1 MRRGW
6 VRLAL
11 VIVACWLAGA
21 RASAQINTDYVMMMG
36 RNALYYEDYVLSIQ
50 RFNMVINSK
59 PFLSEPYY
67 YRGLAKFYLEDY
79 LGAEQDLDKAVE
91 RNPYLEYYYELR
103 GLCRVNQDKYD
114 AAERDYRKVTELNPM
129 NEGSWHNMAL
139 CQIEQEGY
147 DRADSTLDR
156 MIRQW
161 PRRTENFLMKSQI
174 SFARADTTRALE
186 WLDRILEE
194 DAYNGQAWAMKGQV
208 SLSRG
213 EYEQAE
219 QQLNKAIVQMP
230 RNARL
235 FVSRALARYQ
245 RDDLRGTMSDY
256 DVALEIEPGNYPA
269 HFNRGLLR
277 AQVGEDNLAIQDF
290 NFVLEQEPDNTI
302 ALYNRALL
310 LDKTGDYKGALRDI
324 STVLKDYPEFW
335 MGYQMRASIRRKVGD
350 VYGAER
356 DEFAVLKANMEKQ
369 TGTYKPKKRATR
381 KKEEVD
387 PRKYDRLVV
396 EDTPSTGEQPQYVS
410 EYRGKVQER
419 QVTLTP
425 MPVYVFS
432 YYKKGSSVG
441 SFVAYHPI
449 LDLLNGKLPSRLHLT
464 NLEGT
469 ASAQNLERH
478 FANIRVLTNRIAR
491 GSRVEDSHLLRA
503 VEYYHVRDFSA
514 AIADLDTLI
523 QGRPDA
529 PELFFLRAQC
539 RLGQTMAGQQ
549 TFGEDK
555 PHGGETDMM
564 ALRMVRRDL
573 EQTVRL
579 APDMAYAYYDLGN
592 VLFLEGSYQQAE
604 EAYTDALK
612 HLSGF
617 PDAYYNRGVTYLM
630 MGQTDKGISDLSQ
643 AGELGLYSAYS
654 LIKQY
659 SKTETKAK

>member
-1 MRRGW
+1 MWKGW
-6 VRLAL
+6 QRLSL
-11 VIVACWLAGA
+11 SVVLWLAGVCA
-21 RASAQINTDYVMMMG
+21 FAQINTDYVMMMG

-79 LGAEQDLDKAVE
+79 VGAEQDLNKAVE

-103 GLCRVNQDKYD
+103 GLCRVNQNKLD
-114 AAERDYRKVTELNPM
+114 AAEQDYRKVTELNPM
-129 NEGSWHNMAL
+129 SEGSWHNMAL
-139 CQIEQEGY
+139 CQIEQDRY
-147 DRADSTLDR
+147 DRADSTLNQ

-161 PRRTENFLMKSQI
+161 PHRTENFLMKSQV
-174 SFARADTTRALE
+174 SFARSDTTQALD

-194 DAYNGQAWAMKGQV
+194 DSYNGQAWAMKGQV

-213 EYEQAE
+213 QYKQAE

-230 RNARL
+230 RNAGL
-235 FVSRALARYQ
+235 FVNRALARYQ
-245 RDDLRGTMSDY
+245 MDDLRGTMTDY
-256 DVALEIEPGNYPA
+256 DVALEIEPGNYLA

-290 NFVLEQEPDNTI
+290 NFVLEQEPGNTI

-310 LDKTGDYKGALRDI
+310 LDKTGDFKGALRDI

-335 MGYQMRASIRRKVGD
+335 LGYQMRAAIRRKVGD

-356 DEFAVLKANMEKQ
+356 DEFAVLKANMQKQ
-369 TGTYKPKKRATR
+369 TGMYRPKTRATR

-396 EDTPSTGEQPQYVS
+396 EDTPSAGEQPQYVS
-410 EYRGKVQER
+410 EYRGRVQER
-419 QVTLTP
+419 SVALTP

-432 YYKKGSSVG
+432 YYDKGASVG
-441 SFVAYHPI
+441 SFIAYHPI
-449 LDLLNGKLPSRLHLT
+449 LDVLNGKLPSRLHLT
-464 NLEGT
+464 NREGT
-469 ASAQNLERH
+469 ASEQNLERH

-491 GSRVEDSHLLRA
+491 GSRVDDSRLQRA
-503 VEYYHVRDFSA
+503 VEYYHVRDFESA
-514 AIADLDTLI
+514 MADLDTLI
-523 QGRPDA
+523 QSK
-529 PELFFLRAQC
+529 PENPGFFFLRAQC
-539 RLGQTMAGQQ
+539 RLGQTLAGRQN
-549 TFGEDK
+549 FGEDK
-555 PHGGETDMM
+555 QRGGDTDVM
-564 ALRMVRRDL
+564 ALRLVRRDL

-579 APDMAYAYYDLGN
+579 APDMAYAYYDLGS
-592 VLFLEGSYQQAE
+592 VLFMEGSYQQAE
-604 EAYTDALK
+604 AAYTDALK
-612 HLSGF
+612 HLSRF

-630 MGQTDKGISDLSQ
+630 MGQTDKGIADLSQ

-659 SKTETKAK
+659 SKANAK

>member
-1 MRRGW
+1 MRTEW
-6 VRLAL
+6 LRLTLGL
-11 VIVACWLAGA
+11 VFLSVGVFAP
-21 RASAQINTDYVMMMG
+21 AQINTDYVMMMG

-79 LGAEQDLDKAVE
+79 SGAELDLDKAVE

-103 GLCRVNQDKYD
+103 GLCRVNQNKFD
-114 AAERDYRKVTELNPM
+114 AAEQDYRKVTDLNPM

-147 DRADSTLDR
+147 DRADSTLNQ

-161 PRRTENFLMKSQI
+161 PHRTENFLMKSQI
-174 SFARADTTRALE
+174 SFARTDTVQALE
-186 WLDRILEE
+186 WLDRILEQ
-194 DAYNGQAWAMKGQV
+194 DSYNGQAWAMKGQV

-213 EYEQAE
+213 QYKQAE

-230 RNARL
+230 RNAGL
-235 FVSRALARYQ
+235 FVNRALARYQ
-245 RDDLRGTMSDY
+245 LDDLRGTMSDY
-256 DVALEIEPGNYPA
+256 DVALEIEPGNYLA

-277 AQVGEDNLAIQDF
+277 AQVGEDNLAIRDF

-310 LDKTGDYKGALRDI
+310 LDKTGDFKGALRDI

-335 MGYQMRASIRRKVGD
+335 AGYQMRASIRRKVGD

-369 TGTYKPKKRATR
+369 TGTYHPTKRATR

-387 PRKYDRLVV
+387 PRKFDRLVV
-396 EDTPSTGEQPQYVS
+396 EDTPSTGDQPQYVS
-410 EYRGKVQER
+410 EYRGRVQER
-419 QVTLTP
+419 TVALTP
-425 MPVYVFS
+425 MPLYVLS
-432 YYKKGSSVG
+432 YYKKGESVG

-449 LDLLNGKLPSRLHLT
+449 LDMLNGKLPSRLHLT
-464 NLEGT
+464 NREGS
-469 ASAQNLERH
+469 ASEQNLERH

-491 GSRVEDSHLLRA
+491 GSRVEDSRLQRA
-503 VEYYHVRDFSA
+503 VEYYHVRDFEA
-514 AIADLDTLI
+514 AMTDLDTLI
-523 QGRPDA
+523 QSQPAG

-539 RLGQTMAGQQ
+539 RLAQTMAGQQ
-549 TFGEDK
+549 SFGEDK
-555 PHGGETDMM
+555 PRGGEVDVM

-573 EQTVRL
+573 EQVIRL

-592 VLFLEGSYQQAE
+592 VLFHEGDFRQAE
-604 EAYTDALK
+604 EAYTNALK
-612 HLSGF
+612 HLSRF

-630 MGQTDKGISDLSQ
+630 MGQTDKGIADLSQ
-643 AGELGLYSAYS
+643 AGELGLYSSYG

-659 SKTETKAK
+659 SKTATK